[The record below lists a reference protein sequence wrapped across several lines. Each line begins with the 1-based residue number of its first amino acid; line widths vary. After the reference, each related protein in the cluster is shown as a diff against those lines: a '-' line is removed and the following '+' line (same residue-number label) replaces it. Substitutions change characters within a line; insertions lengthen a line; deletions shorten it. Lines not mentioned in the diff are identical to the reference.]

1 MLACVRHTELPCCRC
16 VAGLDSRSKIPSSA
30 YVIET
35 EKKICLENQLV
46 KAFNVVDNM
55 VLQPK

>member
-35 EKKICLENQLV
+35 GKKDLLGKSACQGL
-46 KAFNVVDNM
+46 
-55 VLQPK
+55 